1 MEEKL
6 INNLKDKIEKIVD
19 LSDDISI
26 LNESSFST
34 EIEEL
39 KKFLKNKNM
48 KNENNNKDFL
58 INSQLLNIVYSTLYK
73 ISKKKEIKFFFTKES
88 KIVYIAKK
96 YLYTI
101 LFLIKGYRENNIPF
115 QYTIKI
121 TEKNLKELLGYLEVD
136 FNEFYLK
143 LEKVGILYSY
153 NQDIYIELYENRNI
167 YSQDSFLFIDNFLN
181 INFELREMKKLK
193 KQQESI
199 NQIYK
204 NLEKKLDNT
213 NKTLKKEKIDLV
225 AILGIF
231 VAIFTLISLNFSFAK
246 EITKDQITTFFILE
260 GGLIFSLTFFMIL
273 LRVFIYDDK
282 ECLKFLIGGII
293 IMFILGIIIA

>member
-153 NQDIYIELYENRNI
+153 NQDIY
-167 YSQDSFLFIDNFLN
+167 
-181 INFELREMKKLK
+181 
-193 KQQESI
+193 
-199 NQIYK
+199 
-204 NLEKKLDNT
+204 
-213 NKTLKKEKIDLV
+213 
-225 AILGIF
+225 
-231 VAIFTLISLNFSFAK
+231 
-246 EITKDQITTFFILE
+246 
-260 GGLIFSLTFFMIL
+260 
-273 LRVFIYDDK
+273 
-282 ECLKFLIGGII
+282 
-293 IMFILGIIIA
+293 

>member
-1 MEEKL
+1 
-6 INNLKDKIEKIVD
+6 
-19 LSDDISI
+19 
-26 LNESSFST
+26 
-34 EIEEL
+34 
-39 KKFLKNKNM
+39 
-48 KNENNNKDFL
+48 
-58 INSQLLNIVYSTLYK
+58 
-73 ISKKKEIKFFFTKES
+73 
-88 KIVYIAKK
+88 
-96 YLYTI
+96 
-101 LFLIKGYRENNIPF
+101 
-115 QYTIKI
+115 
-121 TEKNLKELLGYLEVD
+121 
-136 FNEFYLK
+136 
-143 LEKVGILYSY
+143 
-153 NQDIYIELYENRNI
+153 
-167 YSQDSFLFIDNFLN
+167 
-181 INFELREMKKLK
+181 MKKLK